1 MCRNRTLTTMRLE
14 HAEVRRGSLCI
25 STRFHRINVTSHI
38 PTSYRKLKIRCN
50 NPFRSHTQHHMHSRT
65 MGYTNFRRKL
75 CHCLCTFPPKRNC
88 RHDTSSYYST
98 VPVAPKFLRPP
109 LGVHLAFFCPTQ
121 NYLALTIHPYST
133 GMTPGAAGNFPC
145 HD

>member
-1 MCRNRTLTTMRLE
+1 MCRNRTLTTMRLA

-88 RHDTSSYYST
+88 RHDTSSLLLQHCSCRPQISPSPSWCT
-98 VPVAPKFLRPP
+98 PGLLLSHAKLSRADNPP
-109 LGVHLAFFCPTQ
+109 LQYRYDPW
-121 NYLALTIHPYST
+121 SSR
-133 GMTPGAAGNFPC
+133 
-145 HD
+145 